1 VKRRLIISLVLLF
14 AVLAQ
19 VSPAFACAAC
29 YGKSDSPLAEG
40 MNWGIF
46 ALLGFIGVVLA
57 GVTGAGIFI
66 VRRGARLAAQPDNNP
81 ISSTKV

>member
-1 VKRRLIISLVLLF
+1 VKRRLIISFVLLF
-14 AVLAQ
+14 TVLAK

-46 ALLGFIGVVLA
+46 VLLGFIGIVLA
-57 GVTGAGIFI
+57 GVAGAGIFI
-66 VRRGARLAAQPDNNP
+66 VRRGSRLAAHPDNNP
-81 ISSTKV
+81 VSSTKV